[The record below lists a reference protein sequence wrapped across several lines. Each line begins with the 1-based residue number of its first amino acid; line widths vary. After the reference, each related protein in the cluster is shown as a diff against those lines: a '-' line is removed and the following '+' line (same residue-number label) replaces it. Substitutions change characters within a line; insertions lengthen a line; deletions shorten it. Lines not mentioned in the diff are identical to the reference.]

1 MKIKELYVEDYKILK
16 NFTIN
21 FDSQLTVMIGEN
33 GSGKSTVIEII
44 AKIFYD
50 LYSHFVLGKGT
61 KPDVNFKIRYDIEL
75 VGPAF
80 DQSFDLSFD
89 SYAMLKHEVY
99 ITSNKK
105 TKEYYEV
112 NIKKDGKKSK
122 KYSKAQIN
130 KDFVKGYKNILPQN
144 VVMYYSGISTML
156 QDRFLRFQE
165 EFILSSLDGVI
176 KIEQPFFY
184 FLPDNFSTILI
195 GLLSYKYGD
204 IPDTLKNQFGI
215 SEFKEIKISIKKPRW
230 AKTKSKANDFWGSKG
245 DLKIFLQKLSES
257 CNNKVVEENSVNFIF
272 TTKEELE
279 KTWSSYG
286 EEKKLFEYL
295 TTLQANDL
303 IENIDVILIQNGI
316 EISFK
321 RLSEGEKQI
330 LTIFGLRELMITG
343 DTLFL
348 LDEPDTYLHP
358 EWQRDFVKSIVDIE
372 DSKTN
377 YFITSH
383 SPNIIS
389 GLKKEQL
396 KIFEN
401 VDNKTNV
408 REFSFNPFGKPVD
421 VILTDHFGLEGLR
434 FKDID
439 KKIRKL
445 QGMLIKKEYDVKKF
459 ESLFNEL
466 EKKIGKDD
474 IDLLSIKLEKMK
486 IEKANAK
493 D

>member
-1 MKIKELYVEDYKILK
+1 MKIKELYVEDYNILK
-16 NFTIN
+16 DFSID

-33 GSGKSTVIEII
+33 GSGKSTIIEIL

-61 KPDVNFKIRYDIEL
+61 KPDVDFKIRYEIE
-75 VGPAF
+75 
-80 DQSFDLSFD
+80 
-89 SYAMLKHEVY
+89 YETIRYEVY
-99 ITSNKK
+99 IVSNKK
-105 TKEYYEV
+105 TKKYYE
-112 NIKKDGKKSK
+112 ISITKDGEKEQINRGFSNDF
-122 KYSKAQIN
+122 SKA
-130 KDFVKGYKNILPQN
+130 FTKGYKDILPQN

-156 QDRFLRFQE
+156 QDRFVRFQE
-165 EFILSSLDGVI
+165 MFILSSLDSEI

-195 GLLSYKYGD
+195 GLLSYQYGNITD
-204 IPDTLKNQFGI
+204 MLKNQFGI
-215 SEFKEIKISIKKPRW
+215 SKFKEIKITLKKPHW
-230 AKTKSKANDFWGSKG
+230 AKAKSKADDFWGARG
-245 DLKIFLQKLSES
+245 DLRIFLQKLSES
-257 CNNKVVEENSVNFIF
+257 CENEVIKENSVDFIF

-279 KTWSSYG
+279 NIWSFYG

-303 IENIDVILIQNGI
+303 IENIDIILIQNSK
-316 EISFK
+316 EISFE
-321 RLSEGEKQI
+321 RLSEGEKQF
-330 LTIFGLRELMITG
+330 LTIFGLRELMITR

-377 YFITSH
+377 YFIASH

-389 GLKKEQL
+389 GLKKNQL
-396 KIFEN
+396 KIIEYL
-401 VDNKTNV
+401 DNKTNIQ
-408 REFSFNPFGKPVD
+408 EFSFNPFGKPVD
-421 VILTDHFGLEGLR
+421 MILTDYFGLKGLR
-434 FKDID
+434 YKDID

-445 QGMLIKKEYDVKKF
+445 QKMLIEKKYDAEKF
-459 ESLFNEL
+459 ESLFTDLENE
-466 EKKIGKDD
+466 IGKDD
-474 IDLLSIKLEKMK
+474 IDLLSIKLEKIK
-486 IEKANAK
+486 REKANAK

>member
-33 GSGKSTVIEII
+33 GSGKSTIIEII

-50 LYSHFVLGKGT
+50 LYSHFILGKGT
-61 KPDVNFKIRYDIEL
+61 KPDVDFKIRYEIE
-75 VGPAF
+75 
-80 DQSFDLSFD
+80 
-89 SYAMLKHEVY
+89 YETIRYEVY
-99 ITSNKK
+99 IVSNKK
-105 TKEYYEV
+105 TKKYYEISI
-112 NIKKDGKKSK
+112 IKNGEKEQINRGFSNSF
-122 KYSKAQIN
+122 SKAFT
-130 KDFVKGYKNILPQN
+130 KDYKNILPQN

-156 QDRFLRFQE
+156 RDRFLKFQ
-165 EFILSSLDGVI
+165 DTVI
-176 KIEQPFFY
+176 EKSVYGEAKIEQPFFY

-195 GLLSYKYGD
+195 GLLSYQYGD
-204 IPDTLKNQFGI
+204 IPDTLINQFGI
-215 SEFKEIKISIKKPRW
+215 SEFKEIKIRIKKPWW
-230 AKTKSKANDFWGSKG
+230 AKSKSKAADFWGAKG
-245 DLKIFLQKLSES
+245 DLKTFLQKLREVS
-257 CNNKVVEENSVNFIF
+257 NKKNPVDFFF
-272 TTKEELE
+272 TTKDELE
-279 KTWSSYG
+279 KIWSSYG

-303 IENIDVILIQNGI
+303 IENIDIILIQNSK

-358 EWQRDFVKSIVDIE
+358 EWQRDFVKSMVDIE

-401 VDNKTNV
+401 VDNKTKV

-459 ESLFNEL
+459 ESLLNEL